1 MSGATPAR
9 RARGVA
15 RPAPVLIV
23 APAGASA
30 FVAALADELGRRAR
44 VVSALP
50 EEPAERAGA
59 RLALGVVGAREPA
72 WERALALW
80 AWRVRVPSLAIVEA
94 SPALRIGP
102 LTCPEHV
109 GCGEC
114 GRQRVAAAALGHA
127 RSQPEARDLDSPAEI
142 ALCARTLARD
152 VRGLLRRGPLASRL
166 LEHVLSLDAARAVA
180 SLHRVVALSRC
191 PVCGGAAALPAP
203 APTAGAALRAE
214 AGPRALLEA
223 LAGYVDPLT
232 GVIPGVAYEQ
242 DTGLDELC
250 VVSAAPPHVFDDV
263 GSPRQ
268 LPLGWGKGF
277 GLGPALLSATGEALE
292 RYAPS
297 LPDVASRVVWRRLD
311 ELDGE
316 VLDPRALALYSDE
329 QYDRPGFDWVRF
341 DPGLRHPWVRG
352 AWLHDDT
359 PVWVPAVCA
368 FLSLEVGR
376 EHLICQGTSNG
387 LAASHD
393 ARDAGLRAT
402 LELIER
408 DALLTTWMTG
418 RRARRIALDETLEPE
433 LARLVAGLERLG
445 ARVECHSLTTAVCG
459 SVVLALALG
468 DGRDWPGATL
478 GLGASLDPRAA
489 LRQALL
495 ELGQTGPHLRRLLQ
509 AGQPALPESP
519 RDVRDMLQHALYYF
533 PAERAQA
540 FDFLRG
546 GAAPLPLVDFA
557 QPAQVPSWGACREA
571 LAGCGVRVA
580 LVDVTSPDVA
590 LGPFRVARAVSP
602 DLQPLTYGWGCAR
615 GLVARARAMGLRSDA
630 PEIHPIW

>member
-1 MSGATPAR
+1 MPRATPAR
-9 RARGVA
+9 SARGVA
-15 RPAPVLIV
+15 RPAPVLIA

-30 FVAALADELGRRAR
+30 FVVALAGELRARAR
-44 VVSALP
+44 VVTALP
-50 EEPAERAGA
+50 EAAADLDGV
-59 RLALGVVGAREPA
+59 RLALAVMGAGAPA
-72 WERALALW
+72 GERALADW
-80 AWRVRVPSLAIVEA
+80 AMRVRVPSLAIVVA
-94 SPALRIGP
+94 PPGLRIGP
-102 LTCPEHV
+102 LTCPGRV

-114 GRQRVAAAALGHA
+114 GRQRMAAAALGRA
-127 RSQPEARDLDSPAEI
+127 RAQAEPPVLDEPALS
-142 ALCARTLARD
+142 ALCARTLARE
-152 VRGLLRRGPLASRL
+152 VRGLLRRESSAARL
-166 LEHVLSLDAARAVA
+166 LDHVLCLDTTRATA
-180 SLHRVVALSRC
+180 SLHRVIPLSRC
-191 PVCGGAAALPAP
+191 PACGGAAQVPVPAP
-203 APTAGAALRAE
+203 PVAALDAA

-223 LAGYVDPLT
+223 LAGYVDPVT

-250 VVSAAPPHVFDDV
+250 VVSAAPPHVFDEA
-263 GSPRQ
+263 GSPRR

-277 GLGPALLSATGEALE
+277 GLGTALLSATGEALE

-297 LPDVASRVVWRRLD
+297 LPDVASRVVWRCLD
-311 ELDGE
+311 ELDGQ
-316 VLDPRALALYSDE
+316 VLDPRSLALYTDE
-329 QYDRPGFDWVRF
+329 QYERAGFEWVRF
-341 DPGLRHPWVRG
+341 DPSLRHPWVRG
-352 AWLHDDT
+352 VWLHDDT

-368 FLSLEVGR
+368 FLSLQVGR

-402 LELIER
+402 LELVER
-408 DALLTTWMTG
+408 DALLTAWLTG
-418 RRARRIALDETLEPE
+418 RRAHRIALDDTLEPE
-433 LARLVAGLERLG
+433 LMRLVAGLERLG
-445 ARVECHSLTTAVCG
+445 ARVECHALTTAACG

-495 ELGQTGPHLRRLLQ
+495 ELGQTGPHLRRLLR
-509 AGQPALPESP
+509 AGQPAVPGAP
-519 RDVRDMLQHALYYF
+519 HDVRDMLQHALYYF

-540 FDFLRG
+540 FDALRG
-546 GAAPLPLVDFA
+546 VDAPLPLAELDA
-557 QPAQVPSWGACREA
+557 PPPAPSLDACRDA
-571 LAGCGVRVA
+571 LAAGGVRVA

-590 LGPFRVARAVSP
+590 LGPFRVARALSP

-615 GLVARARAMGLRSDA
+615 QPVARVRALGLRSDA

>member
-1 MSGATPAR
+1 MPRATPTR
-9 RARGVA
+9 SARGVA
-15 RPAPVLIV
+15 RAAPVLIA
-23 APAGASA
+23 APAGADA
-30 FVAALADELGRRAR
+30 FVAALADELGTRAR
-44 VVSALP
+44 VVAALP
-50 EEPAERAGA
+50 EQAAELDGA
-59 RLALGVVGAREPA
+59 RLVLGRVDAREPA

-80 AWRVRVPSLAIVEA
+80 AWRMRVPSLAIAAA
-94 SPALRIGP
+94 SPGLRIGP

-114 GRQRVAAAALGHA
+114 GRQRVAAATFGGA
-127 RSQPEARDLDSPAEI
+127 RSQPEARALDAPAEI
-142 ALCARTLARD
+142 ALCARTLARE

-166 LEHVLSLDAARAVA
+166 LDHVLCLDAARATA
-180 SLHRVVALSRC
+180 SLHRVIALSRC
-191 PVCGGAAALPAP
+191 PTCGGAAVLPAP
-203 APTAGAALRAE
+203 APTTSAALRAD

-223 LAGYVDPLT
+223 LAGYVDPVT

-250 VVSAAPPHVFDDV
+250 VVSAAPPHVFDDA

-311 ELDGE
+311 ELDGQ
-316 VLDPRALALYSDE
+316 VLDPRALSLYSDE
-329 QYDRPGFDWVRF
+329 QYERADFEWVRF
-341 DPGLRHPWVRG
+341 DPSLRHPWVRG

-393 ARDAGLRAT
+393 ARDAELRAT

-408 DALLTTWMTG
+408 DALLTTWLTG
-418 RRARRIALDETLEPE
+418 RPARRIALDETLEPE
-433 LARLVAGLERLG
+433 LARLVAGLARLG
-445 ARVECHSLTTAVCG
+445 ARVECHSLTTAACG

-468 DGRDWPGATL
+468 GGRDWPGATL
-478 GLGASLDPRAA
+478 GLGASFDPRAA

-495 ELGQTGPHLRRLLQ
+495 ELGQTGPHLRRLLH
-509 AGQPALPESP
+509 AGQPAAPTSP
-519 RDVRDMLQHALYYF
+519 REVRDMLQHALYYF
-533 PAERAQA
+533 PAARAQA
-540 FDFLRG
+540 FDALRG
-546 GAAPLPLVDFA
+546 ADEPLPLGELERHA
-557 QPAQVPSWGACREA
+557 PPPSLDACRA
-571 LAGCGVRVA
+571 VLAASGVRVA

-615 GLVARARAMGLRSDA
+615 QPVARVRALGLRSDA